1 MSGNYPNLGET
12 SLDKLIQ
19 SVQDLFSGRNN
30 CFGECTLAV
39 APATTTVV
47 RAPNMGPQSI
57 PLLIPLNAAAAT
69 EWGAGGLYISAR
81 EAGQF
86 TITHS
91 SSAGTRNYGFVTL
104 G

>member
-1 MSGNYPNLGET
+1 MSGNYPVPGER
-12 SLDKLIQ
+12 DVAKIVQ
-19 SVQDLFSGRNN
+19 AIQDLFSGRNN
-30 CFGECTLAV
+30 CFGEVTLAV

-47 RAPNMGPQSI
+47 RAPNAGPQSI

-69 EWGAGGLYISAR
+69 EWGAGSLYVSAR
-81 EAGQF
+81 EAGAF

-91 SSAGTRNYGFVTL
+91 SSAGARNFGFVTL